1 VKKLDQT
8 LVDFAQSRKS
18 ERADNAQIVSELME
32 KGVPFLAAQSIV
44 SHCKLLPASQKAMM

>member
-8 LVDFAQSRKS
+8 LVDFAQLRKS

-44 SHCKLLPASQKAMM
+44 LHCKLLPASQKAMM